1 MKIKKFNKM
10 AKYRLNVLN
19 EVLLCN
25 LLNIM
30 ALFIFIVKELLST
43 EQKFVD
49 DLKLIIE
56 EVKNPLE
63 N

>member
-10 AKYRLNVLN
+10 AKYRLNVL
-19 EVLLCN
+19 
-25 LLNIM
+25 
-30 ALFIFIVKELLST
+30 KELLST